1 MQAYSDPE
9 RETEPASLPDV
20 EVFYMDE
27 NDIASVARD
36 NGIDP
41 EDADKVAEETG
52 YSGPGFYFWF
62 CLPGCMPDSEPNG
75 PYATEE
81 EALEAAREE

>member
-1 MQAYSDPE
+1 
-9 RETEPASLPDV
+9 
-20 EVFYMDE
+20 VFYMDAS
-27 NDIASVARD
+27 DIAAVARD

-41 EDADKVAEETG
+41 DDTDTVAEETG
-52 YSGPGFYFWF
+52 YSGPGFYYWF
-62 CLPGCMPDSEPNG
+62 CIPGCMPDSEPNG